1 MSERSDPR
9 PSTAKIPPFG
19 LRLQPDLKAQI
30 EESAKASG
38 RSLNAEIVARLESS
52 FAKDAASGL
61 VSDDS
66 MVITIDS
73 RGYPISWSEL
83 SAYVDAVRKLGK
95 ADPRKLSVVVITPKL
110 ADSEGRDVRYNAIEE
125 NLNQFYKRQRDK
137 ADKATQDEL
146 DHGAQNREIT
156 KKGSSGLPHTTVVT
170 VKPKK

>member
-1 MSERSDPR
+1 MARNDPQVNFR
-9 PSTAKIPPFG
+9 MPQD
-19 LRLQPDLKAQI
+19 LRDMLED
-30 EESAKASG
+30 SAKTSK
-38 RSLNAEIVARLESS
+38 RTLTAEIIARLESS
-52 FAKDAASGL
+52 FANDVTNTLG
-61 VSDDS
+61 DNDS

-110 ADSEGRDVRYNAIEE
+110 ADSEGRDVRYSAIEE
-125 NLNQFYKRQRDK
+125 NLNQFYKRRRDK
-137 ADKATQDEL
+137 VDKAL
-146 DHGAQNREIT
+146 HGGPDHGAQNREIT